1 VEENNPYPP
10 LLKSIHMSVEIKI
23 NNRLAKVELLE
34 QNDNLLKVR
43 VDDRIYDIDL
53 MHTPG
58 GTFSILESGHS
69 YNIEL
74 IPQEQAKRYTAY
86 TLYRTFDV
94 EIIDA
99 EARYVLN
106 RGGGNMETGE
116 KWIKSPM
123 PGKVVRIDV
132 SEGEAVTKGQTVLIL
147 SAMKMESEYKSPV
160 DGLVRKIAV
169 SAGEVVEG
177 NQLLIE
183 FE

>member
-1 VEENNPYPP
+1 
-10 LLKSIHMSVEIKI
+10 MSVEIKI

-43 VDDRIYDIDL
+43 VDDRIYNIDL

-74 IPQEQAKRYTAY
+74 VAKEQPKKYTAY
-86 TLYRTFDV
+86 TLYKTFDV
-94 EIIDA
+94 EVIDA

-106 RGGGNMETGE
+106 REGEALETGE
-116 KWIKSPM
+116 RWIKSPM
-123 PGKVVRIDV
+123 PGKVVKINV
-132 SEGEAVTKGQTVLIL
+132 SEGETVTKGQTVLIL

-169 SAGEVVEG
+169 SEGEVVEG
-177 NQLLIE
+177 NQILME